1 MVPEN
6 FTFSCRFSFCPRRW
20 SSCIT
25 LCNLTKLLLFF
36 LNWRMSFPVAALA
49 TEGDKSFSSLSF
61 FLLKKEKKTPLPS
74 SVEFAEGQ
82 ILVPI
87 NFDNVSIIYYF
98 LQAL

>member
-1 MVPEN
+1 MP
-6 FTFSCRFSFCPRRW
+6 
-20 SSCIT
+20 
-25 LCNLTKLLLFF
+25 F
-36 LNWRMSFPVAALA
+36 LAAALA
-49 TEGDKSFSSLSF
+49 TEGNKSFSSLSF
-61 FLLKKEKKTPLPS
+61 FLLKKAKKNPFPS